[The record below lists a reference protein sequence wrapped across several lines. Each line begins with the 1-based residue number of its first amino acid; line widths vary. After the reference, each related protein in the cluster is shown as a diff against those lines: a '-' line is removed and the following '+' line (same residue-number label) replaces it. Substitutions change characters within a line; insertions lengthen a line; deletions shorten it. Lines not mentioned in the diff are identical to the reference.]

1 MEPEVKQDDAPSP
14 EVLMDNGGDLTPSSL
29 PEANANEQ
37 YQQILDKV
45 TSLLADLPEYLTG
58 FFGQYRRPIV
68 TVGLVLGAVIA
79 VRLTLAILQS
89 VNDIPLLAPSFEL
102 IGLGYTAWF
111 VYRYLL
117 KASNRSE
124 LVEDFNAFKNQVLG
138 NHDSQ

>member
-14 EVLMDNGGDLTPSSL
+14 EVLIDNGGDLTPSSL

-37 YQQILDKV
+37 YQQILDKI